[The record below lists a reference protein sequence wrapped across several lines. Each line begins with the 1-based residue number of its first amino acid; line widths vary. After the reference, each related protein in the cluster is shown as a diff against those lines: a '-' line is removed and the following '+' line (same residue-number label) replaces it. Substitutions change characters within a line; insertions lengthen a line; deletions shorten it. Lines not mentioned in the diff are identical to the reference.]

1 MLRPADALPRATAQ
15 QPSKII
21 FYDGVCPMCNT
32 WVKRIIRWDRKK
44 VFHFAALE
52 SETAQKLLTPLL
64 PGYLAED
71 TFIFLD
77 EDQIYLK
84 STAALR
90 ILKYL
95 GFPLY
100 LGLVFIFIPG
110 FIRDGVYDW
119 IAARRYKY
127 GKRYDS
133 CPIPPVEWGDR
144 FLG

>member
-1 MLRPADALPRATAQ
+1 MLRPADALPRAKAQ

-71 TFIFLD
+71 T
-77 EDQIYLK
+77 
-84 STAALR
+84 
-90 ILKYL
+90 
-95 GFPLY
+95 
-100 LGLVFIFIPG
+100 
-110 FIRDGVYDW
+110 
-119 IAARRYKY
+119 
-127 GKRYDS
+127 
-133 CPIPPVEWGDR
+133 
-144 FLG
+144 

>member
-1 MLRPADALPRATAQ
+1 MLRPADAHPHASAQ

-21 FYDGVCPMCNT
+21 FYDGNCPMCNS
-32 WVKRIIRWDRKK
+32 WVKRIIKWDKKK
-44 VFHFAALE
+44 VFQFAALE

-64 PGYLAED
+64 PDYLKED
-71 TFIFLD
+71 TIIFRD
-77 EDQIYLK
+77 DSQIYLR
-84 STAALR
+84 SNAVLR

-100 LGLVFIFIPG
+100 LGLIFFFVPG

-133 CPIPPVEWGDR
+133 CPLPPPEWRDR